1 MLTTKLRLLRNLLID
16 TQINTYVTELYVI
29 FPKFLRMFVFVDSTM
44 SQFMDKYV
52 ENFVRLSI

>member
-44 SQFMDKYV
+44 SQFMDKYM